1 MNLNDSGSHSISS
14 FYFFLFLIIYIEKLF
29 IASEPPLSFKTQ
41 TYILSTILREANNLS
56 LSTLFLLLPPTSN
69 KNHPQHCTMSS
80 STQHHQPNRS
90 SGWTEQMRDRQ
101 ARGKNPY
108 SEESDVSDGE
118 PSRLGPQYR
127 ASAARPCS
135 ADTDSC
141 SPMFETHIER
151 ERRGEAMYILDN
163 HAALMAHAQA
173 TGDSIAGQ
181 RLRFMRQLCGF
192 EDKHDDTSTAR
203 SKQSR
208 RASDKISR

>member
-1 MNLNDSGSHSISS
+1 
-14 FYFFLFLIIYIEKLF
+14 
-29 IASEPPLSFKTQ
+29 
-41 TYILSTILREANNLS
+41 
-56 LSTLFLLLPPTSN
+56 
-69 KNHPQHCTMSS
+69 MSS

-90 SGWTEQMRDRQ
+90 SGWTEEMRDRQ

-118 PSRLGPQYR
+118 PRRLGPRYR
-127 ASAARPCS
+127 SSTSRSFS
-135 ADTDSC
+135 ADADSY
-141 SPMFETHIER
+141 SPVFETHVER

-173 TGDSIAGQ
+173 TGDVCIITILILKILVVLNHRVQSIAGQ

-208 RASDKISR
+208 RVSDKISR

>member
-1 MNLNDSGSHSISS
+1 MNLNDSGSHSFS
-14 FYFFLFLIIYIEKLF
+14 FFDFCLFLITYIEKLF
-29 IASEPPLSFKTQ
+29 IASEPPLSFQ
-41 TYILSTILREANNLS
+41 TPNIHLQHYPQRSKQTL
-56 LSTLFLLLPPTSN
+56 LSTLFLLLPPTST

-151 ERRGEAMYILDN
+151 ERRGEALYILDN

-173 TGDSIAGQ
+173 TGDVCI
-181 RLRFMRQLCGF
+181 
-192 EDKHDDTSTAR
+192 
-203 SKQSR
+203 
-208 RASDKISR
+208 ISALM

>member
-1 MNLNDSGSHSISS
+1 
-14 FYFFLFLIIYIEKLF
+14 
-29 IASEPPLSFKTQ
+29 
-41 TYILSTILREANNLS
+41 
-56 LSTLFLLLPPTSN
+56 
-69 KNHPQHCTMSS
+69 MSS
-80 STQHHQPNRS
+80 STQHHQPNHS
-90 SGWTEQMRDRQ
+90 SGWTEEMRDRQ

-118 PSRLGPQYR
+118 PRRLGPRYR
-127 ASAARPCS
+127 SSASRSFS
-135 ADTDSC
+135 ADADSC
-141 SPMFETHIER
+141 CPIFETHVER

-192 EDKHDDTSTAR
+192 EDKHDETSTTR

-208 RASDKISR
+208 RVGDKTTR

>member
-1 MNLNDSGSHSISS
+1 
-14 FYFFLFLIIYIEKLF
+14 
-29 IASEPPLSFKTQ
+29 
-41 TYILSTILREANNLS
+41 
-56 LSTLFLLLPPTSN
+56 
-69 KNHPQHCTMSS
+69 MSS
-80 STQHHQPNRS
+80 STQHHQSNRS

-127 ASAARPCS
+127 ASAARPCT
-135 ADTDSC
+135 ADADSC

-151 ERRGEAMYILDN
+151 ERRGEAIYILDN

-192 EDKHDDTSTAR
+192 EDKHDDNGAAR
-203 SKQSR
+203 SKQNR
-208 RASDKISR
+208 RVSDKISR

>member
-1 MNLNDSGSHSISS
+1 M
-14 FYFFLFLIIYIEKLF
+14 
-29 IASEPPLSFKTQ
+29 
-41 TYILSTILREANNLS
+41 ST
-56 LSTLFLLLPPTSN
+56 
-69 KNHPQHCTMSS
+69 

-90 SGWTEQMRDRQ
+90 SGWTEEMRDRQ

-118 PSRLGPQYR
+118 PRRLGL
-127 ASAARPCS
+127 RPV
-135 ADTDSC
+135 
-141 SPMFETHIER
+141 FETHVER

-208 RASDKISR
+208 RVSDKISR